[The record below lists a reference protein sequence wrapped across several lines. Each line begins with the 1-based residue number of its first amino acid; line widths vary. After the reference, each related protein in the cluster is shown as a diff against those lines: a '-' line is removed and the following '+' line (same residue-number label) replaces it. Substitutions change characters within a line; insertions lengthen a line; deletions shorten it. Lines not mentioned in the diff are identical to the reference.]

1 MTAKS
6 HINTTIAIGI
16 LPLYFFRNEIVF
28 MFDYVAI
35 YVIGLVVGSLLPDI
49 EESNS
54 VVGRQVPLLSE
65 WLNKKIGHRTYT
77 HNILIYLVIFLFAY
91 YQSLTGS
98 QFIYV
103 FLIGFSLG
111 SMLHSLEDCLTNSG
125 VSGAMKPLL
134 NNFVILKEK
143 YRFNTDGKFENFV
156 YYPIIS
162 IILISEAAIFVRYI
176 LQY

>member
-6 HINTTIAIGI
+6 HLTTTLAIGI
-16 LPLYFFRNEIVF
+16 LPLYFFRNEMVY

-35 YVIGLVVGSLLPDI
+35 YVIGLVIGSLLPDI

-77 HNILIYLVIFLFAY
+77 HNILFYLAIFVFAY
-91 YQSLTGS
+91 YQSLTS
-98 QFIYV
+98 SHFIYV

-111 SMLHSLEDCLTNSG
+111 SILHTLEDCLTNSG

-134 NNFVILKEK
+134 DNFVILKKE
-143 YRFNTDGKFENFV
+143 YRFNTDSVFENYV
-156 YYPIIS
+156 YYPIVS
-162 IILISEAAIFVRYI
+162 LFLIAELFLSSKYI
-176 LQY
+176 LNF

>member
-54 VVGRQVPLLSE
+54 VVGRQFPLLSD
-65 WLNKKIGHRTYT
+65 WLNKKIRHRTYT

-91 YQSLTGS
+91 YQSLTSS

-111 SMLHSLEDCLTNSG
+111 SMLHSLEDCSSNSG
-125 VSGAMKPLL
+125 VSDVMKSLL
-134 NNFVILKEK
+134 NNFVFLKE
-143 YRFNTDGKFENFV
+143 
-156 YYPIIS
+156 
-162 IILISEAAIFVRYI
+162 
-176 LQY
+176 

>member
-54 VVGRQVPLLSE
+54 VVGRQFPLLSD

-77 HNILIYLVIFLFAY
+77 HNILIYLVIFLFA
-91 YQSLTGS
+91 
-98 QFIYV
+98 
-103 FLIGFSLG
+103 
-111 SMLHSLEDCLTNSG
+111 
-125 VSGAMKPLL
+125 
-134 NNFVILKEK
+134 
-143 YRFNTDGKFENFV
+143 
-156 YYPIIS
+156 
-162 IILISEAAIFVRYI
+162 
-176 LQY
+176 

>member
-6 HINTTIAIGI
+6 HLTTTLAIGI
-16 LPLYFFRNEIVF
+16 LPLYLFKNELVYI
-28 MFDYVAI
+28 FDYIAVYI
-35 YVIGLVVGSLLPDI
+35 IGLVIGSLLPDI

-54 VVGRQVPLLSE
+54 VVGRKVPLLSE
-65 WLNKKIGHRTYT
+65 WLNKSIGHRTHT
-77 HNILIYLVIFLFAY
+77 HNILIYILIFLFAY
-91 YQSLTGS
+91 YKSLHS
-98 QFIYV
+98 SEFI
-103 FLIGFSLG
+103 FILLIGFSLG
-111 SMLHSLEDCLTNSG
+111 SILHILEDCLTNSG
-125 VSGAMKPLL
+125 VRGAMNPIIQ
-134 NNFVILKEK
+134 NFVILKEK

>member
-6 HINTTIAIGI
+6 HFTTTLAIGI
-16 LPLYFFRNEIVF
+16 LPLYFFRNEIVY

-35 YVIGLVVGSLLPDI
+35 YVIGLVIGSLLPDI

-77 HNILIYLVIFLFAY
+77 HNILFYLAILVFTY
-91 YQSLTGS
+91 YQSLTS
-98 QFIYV
+98 SHFIYV

-111 SMLHSLEDCLTNSG
+111 SILHTLEDCLTNSG

-134 NNFVILKEK
+134 DNFVILKKE
-143 YRFNTDGKFENFV
+143 YRFNTDSVFENYV
-156 YYPIIS
+156 YYPIVS
-162 IILISEAAIFVRYI
+162 LFLIAELFLSSKYI
-176 LQY
+176 LNF

>member
-16 LPLYFFRNEIVF
+16 LPLYFIRNEIVF

-54 VVGRQVPLLSE
+54 VVGRQFPLLSD

-143 YRFNTDGKFENFV
+143 YRFNTDSVFENYV
-156 YYPIIS
+156 YYPMVS
-162 IILISEAAIFVRYI
+162 LVLMAELYFSAKYI
-176 LQY
+176 LNY

>member
-16 LPLYFFRNEIVF
+16 LPLYFIRNEIVF

-54 VVGRQVPLLSE
+54 VVGRQFPLLSD

-77 HNILIYLVIFLFAY
+77 HNILIYLVIFVFAY
-91 YQSLTGS
+91 YQSLTS
-98 QFIYV
+98 SHFIYV

-111 SMLHSLEDCLTNSG
+111 SILHTLEDCLTNSG

-134 NNFVILKEK
+134 DNFVILKEK

>member
-28 MFDYVAI
+28 MFDYIAI
-35 YVIGLVVGSLLPDI
+35 YVIGLVIGSLLPDV

-54 VVGRQVPLLSE
+54 VVGRQFPLLSD
-65 WLNKKIGHRTYT
+65 WLNNKIGHRTYT
-77 HNILIYLVIFLFAY
+77 HNILIYLVIFIIAY
-91 YQSLTGS
+91 YQSLYS
-98 QFIYV
+98 SNFIYV

-111 SMLHSLEDCLTNSG
+111 SILHSIEDCLTNGG

-134 NNFVILKEK
+134 NNFVILKK
-143 YRFNTDGKFENFV
+143 QYRFDTNSLFENYV
-156 YYPIIS
+156 YYPIITVILVIE
-162 IILISEAAIFVRYI
+162 IIISAKYI
-176 LQY
+176 LHF

>member
-6 HINTTIAIGI
+6 HINTTLAIGI
-16 LPLYFFRNEIVF
+16 LPLYLYGDNIVY

-35 YVIGLVVGSLLPDI
+35 YIIGLVIGSLLPDV

-54 VVGRQVPLLSE
+54 LVGRQFPILSD

-77 HNILIYLVIFLFAY
+77 HNILFYLVIFVFAY
-91 YQSLTGS
+91 YQSLTSS
-98 QFIYV
+98 QFIYI

-111 SMLHSLEDCLTNSG
+111 SILHSLEDCLTNGG
-125 VSGAMKPLL
+125 VSGAMRPLL

-143 YRFNTDGKFENFV
+143 YRFNTDSVFENYI
-156 YYPIIS
+156 YYPIVS
-162 IILISEAAIFVRYI
+162 IILIAEIFFSAKYI
-176 LQY
+176 LNF